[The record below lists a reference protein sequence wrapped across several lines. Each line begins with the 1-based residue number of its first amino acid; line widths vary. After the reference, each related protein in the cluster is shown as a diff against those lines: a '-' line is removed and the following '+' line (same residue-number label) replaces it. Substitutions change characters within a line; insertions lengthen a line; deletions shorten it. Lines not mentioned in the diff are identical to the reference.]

1 MANVPKAITD
11 LPVASAMGDDDLLV
25 VSQNATTS
33 SIKGELIKGYA
44 QNAVASQVTA
54 AQTAANQAGQSA
66 TQAEAARQG
75 AAAAQTAAENAQD
88 AAETARDQSVAAAGT
103 IGDSVEQAQTAAS
116 QASSAKDAAVAAQ
129 TAAETAKTSAETAS
143 GQAQTAATQASGSAT
158 AAQTAATQAG
168 DAKTDAETARNEAET
183 SASSAANSA
192 YDAESAAT
200 EAEQAKTYIENMDM
214 EGETLPAG
222 SSVTVTKTTSPEGNL
237 LFVIGVP
244 QGTQGDKGDTGET
257 GATGPQGVS
266 ITNATVNE
274 DGDLVI
280 TLSAGE
286 PINAGS
292 VIGPQGIQGEVG
304 PTGASVDHIERTSG
318 TGAPGTTDTYTVYLT
333 DGQTGGTFQV
343 YNGSNGTGSGDFMA
357 DGSVPMAGDLQMGG
371 HAVTGMADGTDP
383 TDGATVGQLAGK
395 LDSPDG
401 GTAGQVLTKTADGS
415 AWENAPSGL
424 PDGGT
429 EGQMLYKT
437 ADGTEWGDKPVMVVT
452 LAEGESGLTSNKTVA
467 EIKEAHLNG
476 FYIFVNYSIGGYDKL
491 LPLFAAKYIE
501 TDEPSFDF
509 VSYTYS
515 HTGRILTVLDI
526 AEIKIY
532 TIDGKDYTRL
542 YAYSGGLFPL
552 IGGNQGEILY
562 LANDDTAHW
571 GPAPKGIP
579 DGGTTGQVLTKT
591 STGEEWSDA
600 PSGLPEGG
608 TEGQVIKKGASGAE
622 WSNPVGR
629 ADGTGEIFNDY
640 ENNAASGNYA
650 HAEGRFSYAD
660 GTCAH
665 SEGTSSRAS
674 GDYSHSEGYS
684 NTASGGRSHAEGYS
698 TTASAF
704 DSHSEGN
711 GTIASGAQQHV
722 QGRYNVSDP
731 RYAHIVGNGSS
742 ASARSNAHTLDWDG
756 NAWFAGDVFVGG
768 TSQFSSEKLM
778 KEPTGTQG
786 QLLGF
791 TADNTVGAVDA
802 PESGL
807 TQEQADDRYLQLTG
821 GELNDNAIFQL
832 PGDNG
837 SLYLGGR
844 NNVPNVG
851 MYAGSS
857 GYITLHDNTMG
868 NVNIRG
874 VRSPEFDYDAANKAY
889 VDSKSPTSVT
899 VTLTVDG
906 WTNKRASFEP
916 GGETL
921 GHQQTVTV
929 SGVSATETAQLI
941 TPTPAIASQSAYYE
955 AGIMC
960 TGQAANR
967 LTFTC
972 QTVPTSNLTV
982 YVVIQP
988 LS

>member
-11 LPVASAMGDDDLLV
+11 LPVASAMGDGDLLV

-44 QNAVASQVTA
+44 QNAVAPQVTA

-103 IGDSVEQAQTAAS
+103 IGDSVEQAQDAAS

-129 TAAETAKTSAETAS
+129 TAAETAKTAAETAS
-143 GQAQTAATQASGSAT
+143 GQAQTAATQAAGSAT

-192 YDAESAAT
+192 SDAESAAT

-222 SSVTVTKTTSPEGNL
+222 SSVTVTKTASPEGNL

-244 QGTQGDKGDTGET
+244 QGIQGDKGETGET

-266 ITNATVNE
+266 VTNATVNE

-304 PTGASVDHIERTSG
+304 PTGASVDRIERTSG

-333 DGQTGGTFQV
+333 DGKTGGTFQV

-357 DGSVPMAGDLQMGG
+357 DGSVPMTGDLQMGG
-371 HAVTGMADGTDP
+371 HKITNLAEP
-383 TDGATVGQLAGK
+383 TDNTDAASKEYVDDTITVSLVGNYIPVGQK
-395 LDSPDG
+395 
-401 GTAGQVLTKTADGS
+401 GQANGVASLDGS
-415 AWENAPSGL
+415 GRVPNEQL
-424 PDGGT
+424 PPMDYVPTSRTVNGHA
-429 EGQMLYKT
+429 LS
-437 ADGTEWGDKPVMVVT
+437 ADVT
-452 LAEGESGLTSNKTVA
+452 LDAEDVGARPDTWTPSA
-467 EIKEAHLNG
+467 EDVGAIPN
-476 FYIFVNYSIGGYDKL
+476 
-491 LPLFAAKYIE
+491 
-501 TDEPSFDF
+501 PS
-509 VSYTYS
+509 
-515 HTGRILTVLDI
+515 
-526 AEIKIY
+526 
-532 TIDGKDYTRL
+532 
-542 YAYSGGLFPL
+542 
-552 IGGNQGEILY
+552 
-562 LANDDTAHW
+562 
-571 GPAPKGIP
+571 
-579 DGGTTGQVLTKT
+579 GGTTGQVLTKT

-608 TEGQVIKKGASGAE
+608 TEGQILKRGASGAE
-622 WSNPVGR
+622 WDDAEWLPLSGGEVNGEVTVNEWLYVKSGAISVNTSPLMNTAGINSDEIATRKIYKRGSVGYP
-629 ADGTGEIFNDY
+629 DLSF
-640 ENNAASGNYA
+640 SGNNIRLYNNTGNGA
-650 HAEGRFSYAD
+650 SVSVGLTGDLNESQVRI
-660 GTCAH
+660 
-665 SEGTSSRAS
+665 S
-674 GDYSHSEGYS
+674 GDYVYISDLVDPTNPDDAANKQYVD
-684 NTASGGRSHAEGYS
+684 TQLS
-698 TTASAF
+698 T
-704 DSHSEGN
+704 
-711 GTIASGAQQHV
+711 
-722 QGRYNVSDP
+722 
-731 RYAHIVGNGSS
+731 
-742 ASARSNAHTLDWDG
+742 
-756 NAWFAGDVFVGG
+756 
-768 TSQFSSEKLM
+768 KLTT
-778 KEPTGTQG
+778 PTGTQG

-791 TADNTVGAVDA
+791 TEDNTVGAVDA

-807 TQEQADDRYLQLTG
+807 TQEQADERYLQLSGGTVTG
-821 GELNDNAIFQL
+821 DLVVDGTLKSPGFDPSYNAYPIHID
-832 PGDNG
+832 GDLIL
-837 SLYLGGR
+837 SEHRTVRVTDAPYLDKD
-844 NNVPNVG
+844 V
-851 MYAGSS
+851 
-857 GYITLHDNTMG
+857 T
-868 NVNIRG
+868 
-874 VRSPEFDYDAANKAY
+874 NKAY
-889 VDSKSPTSVT
+889 VDSKAPTSVT
-899 VTLTVDG
+899 VTITADG
-906 WTNKRASFEP
+906 WVDATAEFQP
-916 GGETL
+916 DTGGTTVTQIK
-921 GHQQTVTV
+921 QQTVTV
-929 SGVSATETAQLI
+929 SGVVASETAQLI

-960 TGQAANR
+960 TGQAANS

>member
-54 AQTAANQAGQSA
+54 AQTAATQASQSA

-75 AAAAQTAAENAQD
+75 AAAAQTAAESAQD

-103 IGDSVEQAQTAAS
+103 IGDSVEQAQTAAG

-129 TAAETAKTSAETAS
+129 SAAEAAKTAAETAS
-143 GQAQTAATQASGSAT
+143 GQSQTAATQASGSAT

-192 YDAESAAT
+192 SDAESAAT

-222 SSVTVTKTTSPEGNL
+222 SSVTVTKTTSPEGDL

-244 QGTQGDKGDTGET
+244 QGIQGDKGETGET

-266 ITNATVNE
+266 VTNATVNE

-280 TLSAGE
+280 TLSAGD

-292 VIGPQGIQGEVG
+292 VIGPQGIQGETG

-357 DGSVPMAGDLQMGG
+357 DGSVPMTGDLQMGG

-424 PDGGT
+424 PDGGA
-429 EGQMLYKT
+429 EGQMLYKA
-437 ADGTEWGDKPVMVVT
+437 ADGAVWGDKPVMYVTVTQSSDGSGHKVDKDAGEIKAAYEAGSSVFLVWDRNDLGKDDWQVIPLSNMDISANGNHYARFLNLIYSAVVDVDGDVDIT
-452 LAEGESGLTSNKTVA
+452 EVVFTSSGITYNNSTSGLTSTNVQDA
-467 EIKEAHLNG
+467 IDEVQEN
-476 FYIFVNYSIGGYDKL
+476 VEDV
-491 LPLFAAKYIE
+491 LP
-501 TDEPSFDF
+501 S
-509 VSYTYS
+509 
-515 HTGRILTVLDI
+515 
-526 AEIKIY
+526 
-532 TIDGKDYTRL
+532 
-542 YAYSGGLFPL
+542 
-552 IGGNQGEILY
+552 
-562 LANDDTAHW
+562 
-571 GPAPKGIP
+571 
-579 DGGTTGQVLTKT
+579 GGTTGQVLTKT

-608 TEGQVIKKGASGAE
+608 TEGQMLYKSADGAAWGDKPVMVVRVSATGSQDKTTSEIFQAYQNNYAIYCVLDDELVLYPAVIKK
-622 WSNPVGR
+622 
-629 ADGTGEIFNDY
+629 
-640 ENNAASGNYA
+640 NYA
-650 HAEGRFSYAD
+650 MFACIHNLG
-660 GTCAH
+660 
-665 SEGTSSRAS
+665 SSPTDIGDLKFYVVYIDDS
-674 GDYSHSEGYS
+674 GV
-684 NTASGGRSHAEGYS
+684 A
-698 TTASAF
+698 
-704 DSHSEGN
+704 
-711 GTIASGAQQHV
+711 
-722 QGRYNVSDP
+722 VSD
-731 RYAHIVGNGSS
+731 
-742 ASARSNAHTLDWDG
+742 
-756 NAWFAGDVFVGG
+756 
-768 TSQFSSEKLM
+768 SSELSSLFL
-778 KEPTGTQG
+778 ENPTGTQG

-807 TQEQADDRYLQLTG
+807 TQEQADERYLQLTG
-821 GELNDNAIFQL
+821 GTLTGALTLNGEPTEDLQAAPKQYVDAL
-832 PGDNG
+832 KP
-837 SLYLGGR
+837 LAR
-844 NNVPNVG
+844 T
-851 MYAGSS
+851 
-857 GYITLHDNTMG
+857 ITLTTSGWSSNT
-868 NVNIRG
+868 
-874 VRSPEFDYDAANKAY
+874 
-889 VDSKSPTSVT
+889 
-899 VTLTVDG
+899 
-906 WTNKRASFEP
+906 
-916 GGETL
+916 
-921 GHQQTVTV
+921 QTVTV
-929 SGVSATETAQLI
+929 SGVSASETAQLI

-960 TGQAANR
+960 TNQGTNS

-988 LS
+988 LG

>member
-88 AAETARDQSVAAAGT
+88 AAETARDQSVAAAST
-103 IGDSVEQAQTAAS
+103 IGDSVEQAQTAAG
-116 QASSAKDAAVAAQ
+116 QASSARDAAVAAQ
-129 TAAETAKTSAETAS
+129 SAAETAKTAAETAS

-192 YDAESAAT
+192 SDAESAAT

-222 SSVTVTKTTSPEGNL
+222 SSVTVTKTTSPGGNL

-244 QGTQGDKGDTGET
+244 QGIQGDKGDTGET

-266 ITNATVNE
+266 ITNAAVNE

-415 AWENAPSGL
+415 AWEDAPSGL

-429 EGQMLYKT
+429 EGQMLYKS
-437 ADGTEWGDKPVMVVT
+437 ADGAAWGNKPVMIVNATDAEDASLTTDKT
-452 LAEGESGLTSNKTVA
+452 LD
-467 EIKEAHLNG
+467 EIKEAYLNDVN
-476 FYIFVNYSIGGYDKL
+476 IFIKYTDVL
-491 LPLFAAKYIE
+491 LPLVLAE
-501 TDEPSFDF
+501 NVEGENPSFKF
-509 VSYTYS
+509 FNYS
-515 HTGRILTVLDI
+515 TNTISGDLYALIE
-526 AEIKIY
+526 AEIEIFR
-532 TIDGKDYTRL
+532 RL
-542 YAYSGGLFPL
+542 GEDFAYFHLREGGLVPTD
-552 IGGNQGEILY
+552 GNQGEMLY
-562 LANDDTAHW
+562 CDNTGVSHW

-608 TEGQVIKKGASGAE
+608 TEGQILEKTSSGA
-622 WSNPVGR
+622 
-629 ADGTGEIFNDY
+629 
-640 ENNAASGNYA
+640 
-650 HAEGRFSYAD
+650 
-660 GTCAH
+660 
-665 SEGTSSRAS
+665 
-674 GDYSHSEGYS
+674 
-684 NTASGGRSHAEGYS
+684 
-698 TTASAF
+698 
-704 DSHSEGN
+704 
-711 GTIASGAQQHV
+711 
-722 QGRYNVSDP
+722 
-731 RYAHIVGNGSS
+731 
-742 ASARSNAHTLDWDG
+742 
-756 NAWFAGDVFVGG
+756 AW
-768 TSQFSSEKLM
+768 
-778 KEPTGTQG
+778 
-786 QLLGF
+786 
-791 TADNTVGAVDA
+791 VDK

-807 TQEQADDRYLQLTG
+807 TQEQADERYLQLTG
-821 GELNDNAIFQL
+821 GELNDDAIFQL

-851 MYAGSS
+851 MYADSS

-874 VRSPEFDYDAANKAY
+874 VRSPESDYDAANKAY

-899 VTLTVDG
+899 ITLSSSSWSSNT
-906 WTNKRASFEP
+906 
-916 GGETL
+916 
-921 GHQQTVTV
+921 QTATV

-960 TGQAANR
+960 TNQGRNS

>member
-54 AQTAANQAGQSA
+54 AQTAATQASQSA

-75 AAAAQTAAENAQD
+75 AAAAQTAAESAQD

-103 IGDSVEQAQTAAS
+103 IGDSVEQAQDAAS

-129 TAAETAKTSAETAS
+129 TAAETAKTAAETAS

-192 YDAESAAT
+192 SDAESAAT

-257 GATGPQGVS
+257 GATGLQGVS

-280 TLSAGE
+280 TLSAGD

-292 VIGPQGIQGEVG
+292 VIGPQGIQGDVG
-304 PTGASVDHIERTSG
+304 PTGASVDHIDRTSG

-333 DGQTGGTFQV
+333 NGQTGGTFQV

-357 DGSVPMAGDLQMGG
+357 DGSVPMTGDLQMGG
-371 HAVTGMADGTDP
+371 HKITNLAEP
-383 TDGATVGQLAGK
+383 TDNTDAASKEYVDDTITVSLVGNYIPMGQKGQANGVASLDNEGKVPSAQLPPMDYVPTSRTVNGHALSADVTLDADDVGAIPNP
-395 LDSPDG
+395 SG
-401 GTAGQVLTKTADGS
+401 GT
-415 AWENAPSGL
+415 P
-424 PDGGT
+424 
-429 EGQMLYKT
+429 
-437 ADGTEWGDKPVMVVT
+437 
-452 LAEGESGLTSNKTVA
+452 
-467 EIKEAHLNG
+467 
-476 FYIFVNYSIGGYDKL
+476 
-491 LPLFAAKYIE
+491 
-501 TDEPSFDF
+501 
-509 VSYTYS
+509 
-515 HTGRILTVLDI
+515 
-526 AEIKIY
+526 
-532 TIDGKDYTRL
+532 
-542 YAYSGGLFPL
+542 
-552 IGGNQGEILY
+552 
-562 LANDDTAHW
+562 
-571 GPAPKGIP
+571 
-579 DGGTTGQVLTKT
+579 GQVLTKT

-608 TEGQVIKKGASGAE
+608 SEGQVIKKTADGAE
-622 WSNPVGR
+622 WDNADWLPLNGGTMSGDIAMGGHKITNLGAPTNANDAVRQADLKVVSDEVDGIISGTTGITLAPATTTKIGGVIVGDGIEVE
-629 ADGTGEIFNDY
+629 ADGTI
-640 ENNAASGNYA
+640 SV
-650 HAEGRFSYAD
+650 
-660 GTCAH
+660 T
-665 SEGTSSRAS
+665 
-674 GDYSHSEGYS
+674 
-684 NTASGGRSHAEGYS
+684 
-698 TTASAF
+698 
-704 DSHSEGN
+704 
-711 GTIASGAQQHV
+711 
-722 QGRYNVSDP
+722 P
-731 RYAHIVGNGSS
+731 
-742 ASARSNAHTLDWDG
+742 
-756 NAWFAGDVFVGG
+756 
-768 TSQFSSEKLM
+768 
-778 KEPTGTQG
+778 
-786 QLLGF
+786 
-791 TADNTVGAVDA
+791 
-802 PESGL
+802 GL
-807 TQEQADDRYLQLTG
+807 TQEQADARYLQLTG
-821 GELNDNAIFQL
+821 GEVNGRVTVNDWFYVKSGAISVNPSPL
-832 PGDNG
+832 
-837 SLYLGGR
+837 R
-844 NNVPNVG
+844 NIAGINSDEIATNKIYRRSSAGYPNL
-851 MYAGSS
+851 SFS
-857 GYITLHDNTMG
+857 GN
-868 NVNIRG
+868 NIRLYNNDG
-874 VRSPEFDYDAANKAY
+874 NGASVSVGPTGGLNESQVKISGDYVYISNLVDPTDPDDAANKFY
-889 VDSKSPTSVT
+889 VDSKAPTSVT
-899 VTLTVDG
+899 VTLTTSG
-906 WTNKRASFEP
+906 WSSNT
-916 GGETL
+916 
-921 GHQQTVTV
+921 QTVTV

-960 TGQAANR
+960 TGQAANS

>member
-11 LPVASAMGDDDLLV
+11 LPVASAMGNDDLLV

-103 IGDSVEQAQTAAS
+103 IGDSVEQAQTAAG

-129 TAAETAKTSAETAS
+129 TATETAKTAAETAS
-143 GQAQTAATQASGSAT
+143 GQAQTAATQAAGSAT

-168 DAKTDAETARNEAET
+168 DAKADAETARNKAET

-192 YDAESAAT
+192 SDAESAAT

-244 QGTQGDKGDTGET
+244 QGVQGDKGDIGET

-266 ITNATVNE
+266 VTNATVNE

-280 TLSAGE
+280 TLSSGS

-292 VIGPQGIQGEVG
+292 VIGPKGIQGEVG

-343 YNGSNGTGSGDFMA
+343 YNGSNGTGSGDFMS
-357 DGSVPMAGDLQMGG
+357 DGSVPMTGALQMGG
-371 HAVTGMADGTDP
+371 HKITSLAEP
-383 TDGATVGQLAGK
+383 TDNTDAASKEYVDDTITVSLIGNYIPMGQKGQANGVASLDDEGKVPSAQLPPMDYVPTSRTVNGHALSADVTLDAEDVGARPDTWTPSAEDVGAI
-395 LDSPDG
+395 PNPTG

-415 AWENAPSGL
+415 AWEDAPSGL
-424 PDGGT
+424 PDGGAP
-429 EGQMLYKT
+429 GQTLYKSGN
-437 ADGTEWGDKPVMVVT
+437 GTEWG
-452 LAEGESGLTSNKTVA
+452 
-467 EIKEAHLNG
+467 
-476 FYIFVNYSIGGYDKL
+476 
-491 LPLFAAKYIE
+491 
-501 TDEPSFDF
+501 
-509 VSYTYS
+509 
-515 HTGRILTVLDI
+515 
-526 AEIKIY
+526 
-532 TIDGKDYTRL
+532 
-542 YAYSGGLFPL
+542 
-552 IGGNQGEILY
+552 
-562 LANDDTAHW
+562 
-571 GPAPKGIP
+571 
-579 DGGTTGQVLTKT
+579 
-591 STGEEWSDA
+591 
-600 PSGLPEGG
+600 
-608 TEGQVIKKGASGAE
+608 
-622 WSNPVGR
+622 NPVGK
-629 ADGTGEIFNDY
+629 ADKNSLDSTGEIFNNY
-640 ENNAASGNYA
+640 ERNEATGEYS
-650 HAEGRFSYAD
+650 HAEGWRVIASGSSSHAEGDSVEASGYASHAEGMFTTASGD
-660 GTCAH
+660 ESH
-665 SEGTSSRAS
+665 SEGSNTVAS
-674 GDYSHSEGYS
+674 GDYSHVEGL
-684 NTASGGRSHAEGYS
+684 N
-698 TTASAF
+698 
-704 DSHSEGN
+704 
-711 GTIASGAQQHV
+711 TIASGRSQHV
-722 QGRYNVSDP
+722 QGKYNIEDNSDT
-731 RYAHIVGNGSS
+731 YAHIVGNGNS
-742 ASARSNAHTLDWDG
+742 ANTRSNAYTLDWDG

-768 TSQFSSEKLM
+768 SSQTSGDKLM

-807 TQEQADDRYLQLTG
+807 TQEQADERYLQLSGGDAMITG
-821 GELNDNAIFQL
+821 DVTFKYGADFDGSKITSVGT
-832 PGDNG
+832 PVNG
-837 SLYLGGR
+837 SDG
-844 NNVPNVG
+844 
-851 MYAGSS
+851 
-857 GYITLHDNTMG
+857 
-868 NVNIRG
+868 
-874 VRSPEFDYDAANKAY
+874 ANKSY
-889 VDSKSPTSVT
+889 VDSKSPTSVAI
-899 VTLTVDG
+899 TLTASG
-906 WTNKRASFEP
+906 WSSNT
-916 GGETL
+916 
-921 GHQQTVTV
+921 QTVTV

-960 TGQAANR
+960 TGQAANS

>member
-75 AAAAQTAAENAQD
+75 AAAAQTAAESAQD

-103 IGDSVEQAQTAAS
+103 IGDSVEQAQTAAG
-116 QASSAKDAAVAAQ
+116 QASSARDAAVSAQ
-129 TAAETAKTSAETAS
+129 SAAEAAKTAAETAS
-143 GQAQTAATQASGSAT
+143 GQAQTAATQAAGSAT

-192 YDAESAAT
+192 SDAESAAT

-244 QGTQGDKGDTGET
+244 QGIQGDKGDTGET

-266 ITNATVNE
+266 VTNATVNE

-304 PTGASVDHIERTSG
+304 PTGASVDRIERTSG

-343 YNGSNGTGSGDFMA
+343 YNGSNGAGSGDFMA
-357 DGSVPMAGDLQMGG
+357 DGSVPMTGALQMGG
-371 HAVTGMADGTDP
+371 HVVTGMADGTNP

-395 LDSPDG
+395 LDSPEG
-401 GTAGQVLTKTADGS
+401 GTAGQVLTKTANGS
-415 AWENAPSGL
+415 AWESAPSGL
-424 PDGGT
+424 PDGGAD
-429 EGQMLYKT
+429 GQMLYKS
-437 ADGTEWGDKPVMVVT
+437 ADGAAWGDKPVMIVNATDAEDDSLTTDKT
-452 LAEGESGLTSNKTVA
+452 LD
-467 EIKEAHLNG
+467 EIKEAYLNDVN
-476 FYIFVNYSIGGYDKL
+476 IFIKYMDALFSLVFAKNVEGENPSFKFFNYSTNTISGDTFAL
-491 LPLFAAKYIE
+491 LEVEIEISRHLGEDFAYLYIRE
-501 TDEPSFDF
+501 
-509 VSYTYS
+509 
-515 HTGRILTVLDI
+515 
-526 AEIKIY
+526 
-532 TIDGKDYTRL
+532 
-542 YAYSGGLFPL
+542 GGLVPTD
-552 IGGNQGEILY
+552 GNRGEMLY
-562 LANDDTAHW
+562 CRNAGRSRW

-608 TEGQVIKKGASGAE
+608 TEGQVIKKTADGAE
-622 WSNPVGR
+622 WDNADWLPLNGGTMSGDIAMGGHKITNLGAPTNANDAVRQADLKVVSDEVDGIISGTTGITLSP
-629 ADGTGEIFNDY
+629 ATTTKIGGVKIGEGVEVSEDGTI
-640 ENNAASGNYA
+640 SV
-650 HAEGRFSYAD
+650 
-660 GTCAH
+660 T
-665 SEGTSSRAS
+665 
-674 GDYSHSEGYS
+674 
-684 NTASGGRSHAEGYS
+684 
-698 TTASAF
+698 
-704 DSHSEGN
+704 
-711 GTIASGAQQHV
+711 
-722 QGRYNVSDP
+722 P
-731 RYAHIVGNGSS
+731 
-742 ASARSNAHTLDWDG
+742 
-756 NAWFAGDVFVGG
+756 
-768 TSQFSSEKLM
+768 
-778 KEPTGTQG
+778 
-786 QLLGF
+786 
-791 TADNTVGAVDA
+791 
-802 PESGL
+802 GL
-807 TQEQADDRYLQLTG
+807 TQEQADARYLQLTG
-821 GELNDNAIFQL
+821 GTLTGALTLNGEPTEDLQAAPKQYVDAL
-832 PGDNG
+832 KP
-837 SLYLGGR
+837 LAR
-844 NNVPNVG
+844 T
-851 MYAGSS
+851 
-857 GYITLHDNTMG
+857 ITLTTSGWSSNT
-868 NVNIRG
+868 
-874 VRSPEFDYDAANKAY
+874 
-889 VDSKSPTSVT
+889 
-899 VTLTVDG
+899 
-906 WTNKRASFEP
+906 
-916 GGETL
+916 
-921 GHQQTVTV
+921 QTVTV
-929 SGVSATETAQLI
+929 SGVSASETAQLI

-988 LS
+988 LN

>member
-54 AQTAANQAGQSA
+54 AQTAANQASQSA

-103 IGDSVEQAQTAAS
+103 IGDSVEQAQDAAS

-129 TAAETAKTSAETAS
+129 TAAETAKTAAETAS
-143 GQAQTAATQASGSAT
+143 GQAQTAATQAAGSAT

-192 YDAESAAT
+192 SDAESAAT

-244 QGTQGDKGDTGET
+244 QGIQGDKGDTGET

-266 ITNATVNE
+266 VTNATVNE

-304 PTGASVDHIERTSG
+304 PTGASVDRIERTSG

-357 DGSVPMAGDLQMGG
+357 DGSVPMTGDLQMGG
-371 HAVTGMADGTDP
+371 HKITNLAEP
-383 TDGATVGQLAGK
+383 TDNTDAASKEYVDDTITVSLVGNYIPMGQKGQANGVASLDNSGKVPNEQLPPMDYVPTSRTVNGHALSADVTLDAEDVGARPDTWTPSAEDVGAIPNP
-395 LDSPDG
+395 SG
-401 GTAGQVLTKTADGS
+401 GT
-415 AWENAPSGL
+415 P
-424 PDGGT
+424 
-429 EGQMLYKT
+429 
-437 ADGTEWGDKPVMVVT
+437 
-452 LAEGESGLTSNKTVA
+452 
-467 EIKEAHLNG
+467 
-476 FYIFVNYSIGGYDKL
+476 
-491 LPLFAAKYIE
+491 
-501 TDEPSFDF
+501 
-509 VSYTYS
+509 
-515 HTGRILTVLDI
+515 
-526 AEIKIY
+526 
-532 TIDGKDYTRL
+532 
-542 YAYSGGLFPL
+542 
-552 IGGNQGEILY
+552 
-562 LANDDTAHW
+562 
-571 GPAPKGIP
+571 
-579 DGGTTGQVLTKT
+579 GQVLTKT

-608 TEGQVIKKGASGAE
+608 TEGQILKRGASGAE
-622 WSNPVGR
+622 WDDAEWLPLSG
-629 ADGTGEIFNDY
+629 GTM
-640 ENNAASGNYA
+640 
-650 HAEGRFSYAD
+650 
-660 GTCAH
+660 
-665 SEGTSSRAS
+665 S
-674 GDYSHSEGYS
+674 GDINMADPTSDYYPSITANGIKNYTSPWIQWSVGDPGKHVLRIGTNGGYMRFAPES
-684 NTASGGRSHAEGYS
+684 DGGACLLTISAQYGLSMSGDQIRELRDPTDPQDATNKQYVDTQLS
-698 TTASAF
+698 T
-704 DSHSEGN
+704 
-711 GTIASGAQQHV
+711 
-722 QGRYNVSDP
+722 
-731 RYAHIVGNGSS
+731 
-742 ASARSNAHTLDWDG
+742 
-756 NAWFAGDVFVGG
+756 
-768 TSQFSSEKLM
+768 KLTT
-778 KEPTGTQG
+778 PTGTAG

-807 TQEQADDRYLQLTG
+807 TQEQADERYLQLTG
-821 GELNDNAIFQL
+821 GTLTGALTLNGEPTEDLQAAPKQYVDAL
-832 PGDNG
+832 KP
-837 SLYLGGR
+837 LAR
-844 NNVPNVG
+844 T
-851 MYAGSS
+851 
-857 GYITLHDNTMG
+857 ITLTTSGWSSNT
-868 NVNIRG
+868 
-874 VRSPEFDYDAANKAY
+874 
-889 VDSKSPTSVT
+889 
-899 VTLTVDG
+899 
-906 WTNKRASFEP
+906 
-916 GGETL
+916 
-921 GHQQTVTV
+921 QTVTV
-929 SGVSATETAQLI
+929 SGVSASETAQLI
-941 TPTPAIASQSAYYE
+941 TPMPKITSQSAYYE

-960 TGQAANR
+960 TGQAANS

>member
-33 SIKGELIKGYA
+33 SIKGALIKGYA

-103 IGDSVEQAQTAAS
+103 IGDSVEQAQTAAG
-116 QASSAKDAAVAAQ
+116 QASSAGDAAVAAQ
-129 TAAETAKTSAETAS
+129 TAAETAKTAAETAS
-143 GQAQTAATQASGSAT
+143 GQAQTAATQAAGSAT
-158 AAQTAATQAG
+158 TAQDAATQA
-168 DAKTDAETARNEAET
+168 DTAKGEAEAARNEAET

-192 YDAESAAT
+192 SDAESAAT

-266 ITNATVNE
+266 VTNATVNE

-280 TLSAGE
+280 TLSSGS

-304 PTGASVDHIERTSG
+304 PAGASVDRIERTSG

-357 DGSVPMAGDLQMGG
+357 DGSVPMTGNLQMGG
-371 HAVTGMADGTDP
+371 HKITDLAEP
-383 TDGATVGQLAGK
+383 TDNTDAASKEYVDDTITVSLVGNYIPTGQKGQANGVASLDDSGKVPSAQLPPMGYVPTSRTVNGHALSADVTLDAEDVGARPDTWTPSAEDVGAL
-395 LDSPDG
+395 PNPTG
-401 GTAGQVLTKTADGS
+401 GTAGQVLTKTDTGEEWAD
-415 AWENAPSGL
+415 APDGL
-424 PDGGT
+424 PTGGT
-429 EGQMLYKT
+429 
-437 ADGTEWGDKPVMVVT
+437 P
-452 LAEGESGLTSNKTVA
+452 
-467 EIKEAHLNG
+467 
-476 FYIFVNYSIGGYDKL
+476 
-491 LPLFAAKYIE
+491 
-501 TDEPSFDF
+501 
-509 VSYTYS
+509 
-515 HTGRILTVLDI
+515 
-526 AEIKIY
+526 
-532 TIDGKDYTRL
+532 
-542 YAYSGGLFPL
+542 
-552 IGGNQGEILY
+552 
-562 LANDDTAHW
+562 
-571 GPAPKGIP
+571 
-579 DGGTTGQVLTKT
+579 GQVLTKT

-608 TEGQVIKKGASGAE
+608 TEGQILKRGASGAE
-622 WSNPVGR
+622 W
-629 ADGTGEIFNDY
+629 DD
-640 ENNAASGNYA
+640 
-650 HAEGRFSYAD
+650 AEWLPS
-660 GTCAH
+660 
-665 SEGTSSRAS
+665 
-674 GDYSHSEGYS
+674 
-684 NTASGGRSHAEGYS
+684 SGGTLTGRLTTPELWGKSPDSSLPFFSMNASSGSINIPMVYS
-698 TTASAF
+698 REPSSSQEIANKQYVDTQLSTKLTT
-704 DSHSEGN
+704 
-711 GTIASGAQQHV
+711 
-722 QGRYNVSDP
+722 
-731 RYAHIVGNGSS
+731 
-742 ASARSNAHTLDWDG
+742 
-756 NAWFAGDVFVGG
+756 
-768 TSQFSSEKLM
+768 
-778 KEPTGTQG
+778 PTGTQG

-807 TQEQADDRYLQLTG
+807 TQEQADERYLQLTG
-821 GELNDNAIFQL
+821 GAISQDF
-832 PGDNG
+832 
-837 SLYLGGR
+837 SLSYGTQR
-844 NNVPNVG
+844 IVVD
-851 MYAGSS
+851 SS
-857 GYITLHDNTMG
+857 GVSIGTDGGESSTPGEIRLSRGYVDLYCSDEITFNNQSATFLS
-868 NVNIRG
+868 I
-874 VRSPEFDYDAANKAY
+874 SPEYEGEPSITFSNSGAIKNLSSPSSDTDAANKSY
-889 VDSKSPTSVT
+889 VDSKSPTSVAI
-899 VTLTVDG
+899 TLTTSA
-906 WTNKRASFEP
+906 WSNNT
-916 GGETL
+916 
-921 GHQQTVTV
+921 QTVTV

-960 TGQAANR
+960 TGQAANS

>member
-75 AAAAQTAAENAQD
+75 AAAAQTAAESAQD

-103 IGDSVEQAQTAAS
+103 IGDSVEQAQTAAG

-129 TAAETAKTSAETAS
+129 SAAEAAKTAAETAS
-143 GQAQTAATQASGSAT
+143 GQAQTAATQAAGSAT

-192 YDAESAAT
+192 SDAESAAT

-244 QGTQGDKGDTGET
+244 QGIQGDKGETGET

-280 TLSAGE
+280 TLSSGS

-333 DGQTGGTFQV
+333 DGQTGGTFRV

-357 DGSVPMAGDLQMGG
+357 DGSVPMTGNLQMEG

-415 AWENAPSGL
+415 AWEDAPSGL
-424 PDGGT
+424 PDGGA
-429 EGQMLYKT
+429 EGQMLYKS
-437 ADGTEWGDKPVMVVT
+437 ADGVVWGDKPVMIVSATDAEDASLTTDKT
-452 LAEGESGLTSNKTVA
+452 LD
-467 EIKEAHLNG
+467 EIKEAYLNDVN
-476 FYIFVNYSIGGYDKL
+476 IFIKYTDVL
-491 LPLFAAKYIE
+491 LPLVLAE
-501 TDEPSFDF
+501 NVEGENPSFKF
-509 VSYTYS
+509 FNYS
-515 HTGRILTVLDI
+515 TNAISGD
-526 AEIKIY
+526 
-532 TIDGKDYTRL
+532 L
-542 YAYSGGLFPL
+542 YALIEAEVEIFRRLGEDFAYFHLREGGLVPTD
-552 IGGNQGEILY
+552 GNQGETLY
-562 LANDDTAHW
+562 CDNTGVSHW

-579 DGGTTGQVLTKT
+579 SGGTPGQVLTKT

-608 TEGQVIKKGASGAE
+608 TEGQILEKTSSGA
-622 WSNPVGR
+622 
-629 ADGTGEIFNDY
+629 
-640 ENNAASGNYA
+640 
-650 HAEGRFSYAD
+650 
-660 GTCAH
+660 
-665 SEGTSSRAS
+665 
-674 GDYSHSEGYS
+674 
-684 NTASGGRSHAEGYS
+684 
-698 TTASAF
+698 
-704 DSHSEGN
+704 
-711 GTIASGAQQHV
+711 
-722 QGRYNVSDP
+722 
-731 RYAHIVGNGSS
+731 
-742 ASARSNAHTLDWDG
+742 
-756 NAWFAGDVFVGG
+756 AW
-768 TSQFSSEKLM
+768 
-778 KEPTGTQG
+778 
-786 QLLGF
+786 
-791 TADNTVGAVDA
+791 VDA

-807 TQEQADDRYLQLTG
+807 TQEQADERYLQLTG
-821 GELNDNAIFQL
+821 GELNDDAIFQL

-851 MYAGSS
+851 MYASSS

-874 VRSPEFDYDAANKAY
+874 VRSPEFDYDAANKSY
-889 VDSKSPTSVT
+889 VDSKAPLPPVP
-899 VTLTVDG
+899 VTLTTSG
-906 WTNKRASFEP
+906 WSSNT
-916 GGETL
+916 
-921 GHQQTVTV
+921 QTVTV

-941 TPTPAIASQSAYYE
+941 TPVPAIASQSAYYE

-960 TGQAANR
+960 TGQAANS

-988 LS
+988 LN

>member
-75 AAAAQTAAENAQD
+75 AAAAQTAAESAQD

-103 IGDSVEQAQTAAS
+103 IGDSVEQAQTAAG

-129 TAAETAKTSAETAS
+129 SAAEAAKTAAETAS

-192 YDAESAAT
+192 SDAESAAT

-304 PTGASVDHIERTSG
+304 PTGASVDRIERTSG

-333 DGQTGGTFQV
+333 NGQTGGTFQV

-357 DGSVPMAGDLQMGG
+357 DGSVPMTGDLQMGG
-371 HAVTGMADGTDP
+371 HVVTGMADGTEP

-429 EGQMLYKT
+429 EGQMLYKS
-437 ADGTEWGDKPVMVVT
+437 ADGAAWGDKPVMIVNATDAEDASLTTDKT
-452 LAEGESGLTSNKTVA
+452 LD
-467 EIKEAHLNG
+467 EIKEAYLNDVN
-476 FYIFVNYSIGGYDKL
+476 IFIKYMDVL
-491 LPLFAAKYIE
+491 LPLVLAE
-501 TDEPSFDF
+501 NVEGENPSFKF
-509 VSYTYS
+509 FNYS
-515 HTGRILTVLDI
+515 TNTISGDI
-526 AEIKIY
+526 YALVEAEIEIFR
-532 TIDGKDYTRL
+532 RL
-542 YAYSGGLFPL
+542 GEDFAYFHIREGGLVPTD
-552 IGGNQGEILY
+552 GNQGEMLY
-562 LANDDTAHW
+562 CDNTGVSHW

-579 DGGTTGQVLTKT
+579 SGGTPGQVLTKA

-608 TEGQVIKKGASGAE
+608 TEGQILEKTSSGA
-622 WSNPVGR
+622 
-629 ADGTGEIFNDY
+629 
-640 ENNAASGNYA
+640 
-650 HAEGRFSYAD
+650 
-660 GTCAH
+660 
-665 SEGTSSRAS
+665 
-674 GDYSHSEGYS
+674 
-684 NTASGGRSHAEGYS
+684 
-698 TTASAF
+698 
-704 DSHSEGN
+704 
-711 GTIASGAQQHV
+711 
-722 QGRYNVSDP
+722 
-731 RYAHIVGNGSS
+731 
-742 ASARSNAHTLDWDG
+742 
-756 NAWFAGDVFVGG
+756 AW
-768 TSQFSSEKLM
+768 
-778 KEPTGTQG
+778 
-786 QLLGF
+786 
-791 TADNTVGAVDA
+791 VDA

-807 TQEQADDRYLQLTG
+807 TQSEADKRYLQLTG
-821 GELNDNAIFQL
+821 GELNDDAIFQL

-851 MYAGSS
+851 MYASSS

-868 NVNIRG
+868 SVNIRG
-874 VRSPEFDYDAANKAY
+874 VRSPESDYDAANKAY
-889 VDSKSPTSVT
+889 VDSKAPTSVT
-899 VTLTVDG
+899 VILTVDG
-906 WTNKRASFEP
+906 WTNTMAPVEP
-916 GGETL
+916 GGEAV

-929 SGVSATETAQLI
+929 SGVVASETAQLI
-941 TPTPAIASQSAYYE
+941 TPTPAILSQSAYYE

-960 TGQAANR
+960 TGQAANS

-988 LS
+988 LN

>member
-33 SIKGELIKGYA
+33 SIKGALIKGYA

-54 AQTAANQAGQSA
+54 AQTAANQASQSA

-103 IGDSVEQAQTAAS
+103 IGDSVEQAKTAAG

-129 TAAETAKTSAETAS
+129 TAAETAKTAAETAS

-192 YDAESAAT
+192 SDAESAAA
-200 EAEQAKTYIENMDM
+200 EAERAKTYIENMDM

-244 QGTQGDKGDTGET
+244 QGIQGDKGETGET

-266 ITNATVNE
+266 VTNATVNE
-274 DGDLVI
+274 DGDLMI
-280 TLSAGE
+280 TLSSGS

-304 PTGASVDHIERTSG
+304 PTGASVDRIERTSG

-333 DGQTGGTFQV
+333 NGKTGGTFQV

-357 DGSVPMAGDLQMGG
+357 DGSVPMTGDLQMGG
-371 HAVTGMADGTDP
+371 HVVTGMADGTDP
-383 TDGATVGQLAGK
+383 TDGATVGQLSGK
-395 LDSPDG
+395 LDSPSG
-401 GTAGQVLTKTADGS
+401 GTAGQVLTKTENGS

-424 PDGGT
+424 PDGGS
-429 EGQMLYKT
+429 EGQILYKA
-437 ADGTEWGDKPVMVVT
+437 ADGAAWGDKPVMIVNATDAEDASLTTDKT
-452 LAEGESGLTSNKTVA
+452 LD
-467 EIKEAHLNG
+467 EIKEAYLNDVN
-476 FYIFVNYSIGGYDKL
+476 IFI
-491 LPLFAAKYIE
+491 KY
-501 TDEPSFDF
+501 TD
-509 VSYTYS
+509 V
-515 HTGRILTVLDI
+515 
-526 AEIKIY
+526 
-532 TIDGKDYTRL
+532 
-542 YAYSGGLFPL
+542 LFPL
-552 IGGNQGEILY
+552 VLAENVEGENPSFKFFDYSTSAISGDLYALIEAEIEIFRRLGEDFAYFHVREGGLVPTDGNQGEMLY
-562 LANDDTAHW
+562 CDNTGRSHW

-579 DGGTTGQVLTKT
+579 SGGTTGQVLTKT

-608 TEGQVIKKGASGAE
+608 TEGQILEKTSSGA
-622 WSNPVGR
+622 
-629 ADGTGEIFNDY
+629 
-640 ENNAASGNYA
+640 
-650 HAEGRFSYAD
+650 
-660 GTCAH
+660 
-665 SEGTSSRAS
+665 
-674 GDYSHSEGYS
+674 
-684 NTASGGRSHAEGYS
+684 
-698 TTASAF
+698 
-704 DSHSEGN
+704 
-711 GTIASGAQQHV
+711 
-722 QGRYNVSDP
+722 
-731 RYAHIVGNGSS
+731 
-742 ASARSNAHTLDWDG
+742 
-756 NAWFAGDVFVGG
+756 AW
-768 TSQFSSEKLM
+768 
-778 KEPTGTQG
+778 
-786 QLLGF
+786 
-791 TADNTVGAVDA
+791 VDA

-807 TQEQADDRYLQLTG
+807 TQEQADERYLQLTG
-821 GELNDNAIFQL
+821 GTMT
-832 PGDNG
+832 GDLTLSANG
-837 SLYLGGR
+837 GTTTISPQDKKDVLITGRYLFFGEDTSAVGR
-844 NNVPNVG
+844 
-851 MYAGSS
+851 Y
-857 GYITLHDNTMG
+857 
-868 NVNIRG
+868 
-874 VRSPEFDYDAANKAY
+874 DYKVLTEGDYKEQFA
-889 VDSKSPTSVT
+889 PTSVP
-899 VTLTVDG
+899 VTLTTSG
-906 WTNKRASFEP
+906 WSSNT
-916 GGETL
+916 
-921 GHQQTVTV
+921 QTVTV

-960 TGQAANR
+960 TGQAANS

>member
-25 VSQNATTS
+25 VSQNSTTS

-44 QNAVASQVTA
+44 RDAVAPQVTA
-54 AQTAANQAGQSA
+54 AQAAATQASQSA

-103 IGDSVEQAQTAAS
+103 IGDSVEQAQTAAG
-116 QASSAKDAAVAAQ
+116 QASSARDAAISAQ
-129 TAAETAKTSAETAS
+129 SAAETAKTAAETAS
-143 GQAQTAATQASGSAT
+143 GQAQTAANQASGSAT

-192 YDAESAAT
+192 SDAESAAT

-222 SSVTVTKTTSPEGNL
+222 SSVTVTKTISPEGNL

-244 QGTQGDKGDTGET
+244 QGIQGDKGDTGET

-266 ITNATVNE
+266 VTNATVNE

-280 TLSAGE
+280 TLSAGD

-292 VIGPQGIQGEVG
+292 VIGPQGIQGETG

-357 DGSVPMAGDLQMGG
+357 DGSVPMTGDLQMGG
-371 HAVTGMADGTDP
+371 HVVTGMADGTEP

-401 GTAGQVLTKTADGS
+401 GTAGQVLTKTANGS

-429 EGQMLYKT
+429 EGQMLYKS
-437 ADGTEWGDKPVMVVT
+437 ADGGEWGDKPVMYVNIT
-452 LAEGESGLTSNKTVA
+452 ESGGTYSADKTLS
-467 EIKEAHLNG
+467 EIKDAYQKGFSVIANTPNG
-476 FYIFVNYSIGGYDKL
+476 IIPMTSIRNYATFIEFDVVHKRTNEYLVGEDRVIYQMTAMSN
-491 LPLFAAKYIE
+491 FAS
-501 TDEPSFDF
+501 D
-509 VSYTYS
+509 VSYDRYASGLRATNVQDA
-515 HTGRILTVLDI
+515 IDEVQENVENVLP
-526 AEIKIY
+526 
-532 TIDGKDYTRL
+532 
-542 YAYSGGLFPL
+542 S
-552 IGGNQGEILY
+552 
-562 LANDDTAHW
+562 
-571 GPAPKGIP
+571 
-579 DGGTTGQVLTKT
+579 GGTTGQVLTKT

-608 TEGQVIKKGASGAE
+608 TEGQVIKKTADGAE
-622 WSNPVGR
+622 WDNADWLPLNGGTMSGDIAMGGHKITNLGAPTNANDAVRQADLKVVSDEVDGIISGTTGITLAPATTTKIGGVIVGDGIEVEE
-629 ADGTGEIFNDY
+629 DGTI
-640 ENNAASGNYA
+640 SV
-650 HAEGRFSYAD
+650 
-660 GTCAH
+660 T
-665 SEGTSSRAS
+665 
-674 GDYSHSEGYS
+674 
-684 NTASGGRSHAEGYS
+684 
-698 TTASAF
+698 
-704 DSHSEGN
+704 
-711 GTIASGAQQHV
+711 
-722 QGRYNVSDP
+722 P
-731 RYAHIVGNGSS
+731 
-742 ASARSNAHTLDWDG
+742 
-756 NAWFAGDVFVGG
+756 
-768 TSQFSSEKLM
+768 
-778 KEPTGTQG
+778 
-786 QLLGF
+786 
-791 TADNTVGAVDA
+791 
-802 PESGL
+802 GL
-807 TQEQADDRYLQLTG
+807 TQEQADERYLQLSGGTIEVDATVSAALTLKNTHSTG
-821 GELNDNAIFQL
+821 DGVDVNRTAYLDFETGNGKVVRESMNYDAGYATVSFYDVENDDFVMISGLLDPVYNA
-832 PGDNG
+832 
-837 SLYLGGR
+837 
-844 NNVPNVG
+844 
-851 MYAGSS
+851 
-857 GYITLHDNTMG
+857 
-868 NVNIRG
+868 
-874 VRSPEFDYDAANKAY
+874 DAANKAY
-889 VDSKSPTSVT
+889 VDSKAPLPPIP
-899 VTLTVDG
+899 VTLTTSG
-906 WTNKRASFEP
+906 WSSNT
-916 GGETL
+916 
-921 GHQQTVTV
+921 QTVTV
-929 SGVSATETAQLI
+929 PGVVASETAQLI

-960 TGQAANR
+960 TNQGRNS

-988 LS
+988 FN

>member
-75 AAAAQTAAENAQD
+75 AAAAQTAAESAQD

-103 IGDSVEQAQTAAS
+103 IGDSVEQAQTAAG

-129 TAAETAKTSAETAS
+129 SAAETAKTAAETAS
-143 GQAQTAATQASGSAT
+143 GQAKTAATQAAGSAT

-192 YDAESAAT
+192 SDAENAAA
-200 EAEQAKTYIENMDM
+200 EAEQAKTYIENMNM

-222 SSVTVTKTTSPEGNL
+222 SSVTVTKTTSPDGNL

-244 QGTQGDKGDTGET
+244 QGIQGDKGDTGET
-257 GATGPQGVS
+257 GKTGPQGVS
-266 ITNATVNE
+266 VTNATVNE

-280 TLSAGE
+280 TLSAGD

-292 VIGPQGIQGEVG
+292 VIGPQGIQGETG

-357 DGSVPMAGDLQMGG
+357 DGSVPMTGDLQMGG
-371 HAVTGMADGTDP
+371 HKITNLAEP
-383 TDGATVGQLAGK
+383 TDNTDAASKEYVDDTITVSLVGNYIPMGQKGQANGVASLDDEGKVPSAQLPPMDYVPTSRTVNGHALSADVTLDAEDVGAIPNP
-395 LDSPDG
+395 SG

-415 AWENAPSGL
+415 SWEDAPSGL
-424 PDGGT
+424 PDGGA
-429 EGQMLYKT
+429 EGQMLYKS
-437 ADGTEWGDKPVMVVT
+437 ADGAAWGDKPVMAVRVSAT
-452 LAEGESGLTSNKTVA
+452 GSQDKTIS
-467 EIKEAHLNG
+467 EIFQAYQN
-476 FYIFVNYSIGGYDKL
+476 NYAIYC
-491 LPLFAAKYIE
+491 
-501 TDEPSFDF
+501 
-509 VSYTYS
+509 
-515 HTGRILTVLDI
+515 VLDDELVLYP
-526 AEIKIY
+526 AVIK
-532 TIDGKDYTRL
+532 KDYATFACIHNL
-542 YAYSGGLFPL
+542 GSSPTDIGDLKFYVVYIDDSGIAVSGRSELSSLFLENP
-552 IGGNQGEILY
+552 
-562 LANDDTAHW
+562 T
-571 GPAPKGIP
+571 
-579 DGGTTGQVLTKT
+579 GGTTGQVLTKT

-608 TEGQVIKKGASGAE
+608 TEGQILEKTSSGA
-622 WSNPVGR
+622 
-629 ADGTGEIFNDY
+629 
-640 ENNAASGNYA
+640 
-650 HAEGRFSYAD
+650 
-660 GTCAH
+660 
-665 SEGTSSRAS
+665 
-674 GDYSHSEGYS
+674 
-684 NTASGGRSHAEGYS
+684 
-698 TTASAF
+698 
-704 DSHSEGN
+704 
-711 GTIASGAQQHV
+711 
-722 QGRYNVSDP
+722 
-731 RYAHIVGNGSS
+731 
-742 ASARSNAHTLDWDG
+742 
-756 NAWFAGDVFVGG
+756 AW
-768 TSQFSSEKLM
+768 
-778 KEPTGTQG
+778 
-786 QLLGF
+786 
-791 TADNTVGAVDA
+791 VDA

-807 TQEQADDRYLQLTG
+807 TQEQADERYLQLSGGTIEVDATVSAALTLKNTHSTG
-821 GELNDNAIFQL
+821 DVS
-832 PGDNG
+832 D
-837 SLYLGGR
+837 
-844 NNVPNVG
+844 
-851 MYAGSS
+851 
-857 GYITLHDNTMG
+857 
-868 NVNIRG
+868 VN
-874 VRSPEFDYDAANKAY
+874 RSPHLNFETGNGKVVNESIDFGSGRAEVSFYDVENDDFVAITGLLDPVDGADAANKSY
-889 VDSKSPTSVT
+889 VDSKAPTSVT
-899 VTLTVDG
+899 VTLTTSG
-906 WTNKRASFEP
+906 WSSNT
-916 GGETL
+916 
-921 GHQQTVTV
+921 QTVTV

-960 TGQAANR
+960 TGQAANS

-988 LS
+988 LN

>member
-88 AAETARDQSVAAAGT
+88 AAETARDQSVAAAST
-103 IGDSVEQAQTAAS
+103 IGDSVEQAQTAAG
-116 QASSAKDAAVAAQ
+116 QASSARDAAVAAQ
-129 TAAETAKTSAETAS
+129 SAAETAKTAAETAS

-192 YDAESAAT
+192 SDAESAAT

-244 QGTQGDKGDTGET
+244 QGIQGDKGDTGET

-266 ITNATVNE
+266 VTNATVNE

-292 VIGPQGIQGEVG
+292 VIGPQGEQGEVG
-304 PTGASVDHIERTSG
+304 PTGASVDRIERTSG
-318 TGAPGTTDTYTVYLT
+318 TGAPGTTDTYTMYLT
-333 DGQTGGTFQV
+333 NGQTGGTFQV

-357 DGSVPMAGDLQMGG
+357 DGSVPMTGNLQMGG
-371 HAVTGMADGTDP
+371 HKITDLAEP
-383 TDGATVGQLAGK
+383 TDNTDAASKEYVDDTITVSLVGNYIPVGQKGQANGVASLDDSGK
-395 LDSPDG
+395 VPSAQLPPMDYVPTSRTVNG
-401 GTAGQVLTKTADGS
+401 HALIAD
-415 AWENAPSGL
+415 
-424 PDGGT
+424 
-429 EGQMLYKT
+429 
-437 ADGTEWGDKPVMVVT
+437 VT
-452 LAEGESGLTSNKTVA
+452 LDAEDVGAIPN
-467 EIKEAHLNG
+467 
-476 FYIFVNYSIGGYDKL
+476 
-491 LPLFAAKYIE
+491 
-501 TDEPSFDF
+501 PS
-509 VSYTYS
+509 
-515 HTGRILTVLDI
+515 
-526 AEIKIY
+526 
-532 TIDGKDYTRL
+532 
-542 YAYSGGLFPL
+542 
-552 IGGNQGEILY
+552 
-562 LANDDTAHW
+562 
-571 GPAPKGIP
+571 
-579 DGGTTGQVLTKT
+579 GGTTGQVLTKT

-608 TEGQVIKKGASGAE
+608 TEGQVLKRGASGAE
-622 WSNPVGR
+622 WDDAEWLPLSG
-629 ADGTGEIFNDY
+629 GTM
-640 ENNAASGNYA
+640 SGNVDMSASLYPNDRWILLNGKENGNRSA
-650 HAEGRFSYAD
+650 GIRFMLDDD
-660 GTCAH
+660 GKTIIVRT
-665 SEGTSSRAS
+665 ELAS
-674 GDYSHSEGYS
+674 IQVQD
-684 NTASGGRSHAEGYS
+684 SGGDGYVSINSGRTSISGLVSPTENSDAVPLGYLNTQLS
-698 TTASAF
+698 T
-704 DSHSEGN
+704 
-711 GTIASGAQQHV
+711 
-722 QGRYNVSDP
+722 
-731 RYAHIVGNGSS
+731 
-742 ASARSNAHTLDWDG
+742 
-756 NAWFAGDVFVGG
+756 
-768 TSQFSSEKLM
+768 KLTT
-778 KEPTGTQG
+778 PTGTKG

-807 TQEQADDRYLQLTG
+807 TQEQADERYLQLSGGTVTG
-821 GELNDNAIFQL
+821 EVDMGQNPI
-832 PGDNG
+832 
-837 SLYLGGR
+837 R
-844 NNVPNVG
+844 NVG
-851 MYAGSS
+851 TIFGGTAFAIRSGGSTTVDAFMLNISTSDGTYIS
-857 GYITLHDNTMG
+857 GGLTSSSIDATNITVS
-868 NVNIRG
+868 NVG
-874 VRSPEFDYDAANKAY
+874 SGDTAVPNKAY
-889 VDSKSPTSVT
+889 VDSKAPTSVT
-899 VTLTVDG
+899 VTLTTSG
-906 WTNKRASFEP
+906 WSSNT
-916 GGETL
+916 
-921 GHQQTVTV
+921 QTVTV
-929 SGVSATETAQLI
+929 SGVVASETAQLI

-960 TGQAANR
+960 TNQGTNS

>member
-75 AAAAQTAAENAQD
+75 AAAAQTAAESAQD

-103 IGDSVEQAQTAAS
+103 IGDSVEQAQTAAG

-129 TAAETAKTSAETAS
+129 SAAETAKTAAETAS
-143 GQAQTAATQASGSAT
+143 GQAQTAATQAAGSAT

-192 YDAESAAT
+192 SDAESAAT

-244 QGTQGDKGDTGET
+244 QGTQGDKGET

-266 ITNATVNE
+266 VTNATVNE

-280 TLSAGE
+280 TLSSGS

-304 PTGASVDHIERTSG
+304 PTGASVDRIERTSG

-357 DGSVPMAGDLQMGG
+357 DGSVPMTGDLQMGG
-371 HAVTGMADGTDP
+371 HKITNLAEP
-383 TDGATVGQLAGK
+383 TDNTDAASKEYVDDTITVSLVGNYIPTGQK
-395 LDSPDG
+395 
-401 GTAGQVLTKTADGS
+401 GQANGVASLDGS
-415 AWENAPSGL
+415 GRVPNEQL
-424 PDGGT
+424 PPMDYVPTSRTVNGHA
-429 EGQMLYKT
+429 LS
-437 ADGTEWGDKPVMVVT
+437 ADVT
-452 LAEGESGLTSNKTVA
+452 LDADDVGAIPN
-467 EIKEAHLNG
+467 
-476 FYIFVNYSIGGYDKL
+476 
-491 LPLFAAKYIE
+491 
-501 TDEPSFDF
+501 PS
-509 VSYTYS
+509 
-515 HTGRILTVLDI
+515 
-526 AEIKIY
+526 
-532 TIDGKDYTRL
+532 
-542 YAYSGGLFPL
+542 
-552 IGGNQGEILY
+552 
-562 LANDDTAHW
+562 
-571 GPAPKGIP
+571 
-579 DGGTTGQVLTKT
+579 GGTTGQVLTKT
-591 STGEEWSDA
+591 YTGEEWSDA

-608 TEGQVIKKGASGAE
+608 TEGQVLKKGTSGAE
-622 WSNPVGR
+622 WDN
-629 ADGTGEIFNDY
+629 ADWLPLSGGIMD
-640 ENNAASGNYA
+640 NAVKIQW
-650 HAEGRFSYAD
+650 
-660 GTCAH
+660 
-665 SEGTSSRAS
+665 GTSKGAS
-674 GDYSHSEGYS
+674 IS
-684 NTASGGRSHAEGYS
+684 SGVITPELRLSSQSINYVS
-698 TTASAF
+698 T
-704 DSHSEGN
+704 N
-711 GTIASGAQQHV
+711 
-722 QGRYNVSDP
+722 
-731 RYAHIVGNGSS
+731 
-742 ASARSNAHTLDWDG
+742 L
-756 NAWFAGDVFVGG
+756 FVGG
-768 TSQFSSEKLM
+768 VPDTGNNVAYLNYDNNELRLHLGGKKENTVGRLTGLKTPVSSNEATPKSYVDTQLSTKLTT
-778 KEPTGTQG
+778 PTGTAG

-791 TADNTVGAVDA
+791 TSDNTVGAVDA
-802 PESGL
+802 PDPLPSGGTTGQMLYQGDSGPEWGDKPVMYVNITGSEGNYQADKTFAEIYEAFQNGGVIFAIYDTLHIPVYLFAGNQMVMFCLYNSSDFISVQIDNQEQVYVGGSPISSNKISFTPGTTGL
-807 TQEQADDRYLQLTG
+807 TSENVQDAIEEVQANVDAYKPDRKT
-821 GELNDNAIFQL
+821 
-832 PGDNG
+832 
-837 SLYLGGR
+837 
-844 NNVPNVG
+844 
-851 MYAGSS
+851 
-857 GYITLHDNTMG
+857 ITLTTSGWSSNT
-868 NVNIRG
+868 
-874 VRSPEFDYDAANKAY
+874 
-889 VDSKSPTSVT
+889 
-899 VTLTVDG
+899 
-906 WTNKRASFEP
+906 
-916 GGETL
+916 
-921 GHQQTVTV
+921 QTVTV

-960 TGQAANR
+960 TGQAANS

>member
-75 AAAAQTAAENAQD
+75 AAAAQTAAESAQD

-103 IGDSVEQAQTAAS
+103 IGDSVEQAQTAAG

-129 TAAETAKTSAETAS
+129 SAAETAKTAAETAS
-143 GQAQTAATQASGSAT
+143 GQAQTAATQAAGSAA

-192 YDAESAAT
+192 SDAESAAT

-244 QGTQGDKGDTGET
+244 QGIQGDKGETGAT

-280 TLSAGE
+280 TLSSGS

-304 PTGASVDHIERTSG
+304 PTGASVDRIERTSG

-357 DGSVPMAGDLQMGG
+357 DGSVPMTGDLQMGG

-383 TDGATVGQLAGK
+383 TDGATVGQLSGK
-395 LDSPDG
+395 LDSPEG

-415 AWENAPSGL
+415 SWEDAPSGL

-429 EGQMLYKT
+429 EGQMLYKA
-437 ADGTEWGDKPVMVVT
+437 ADGAAWGDKPVMYVNITMTSETAGTSDKTSSEINDAVEKGYAVYANLEDAVVIP
-452 LAEGESGLTSNKTVA
+452 LASKGQSVSVFSISANNNSRAGITMFAVDALGSVS
-467 EIKEAHLNG
+467 
-476 FYIFVNYSIGGYDKL
+476 IF
-491 LPLFAAKYIE
+491 E
-501 TDEPSFDF
+501 TE
-509 VSYTYS
+509 
-515 HTGRILTVLDI
+515 LAVLDS
-526 AEIKIY
+526 
-532 TIDGKDYTRL
+532 DGKIPYAQLPDMDYVPTSRTVNGQEL
-542 YAYSGGLFPL
+542 SQDINL
-552 IGGNQGEILY
+552 
-562 LANDDTAHW
+562 TADNVGARPSTW
-571 GPAPKGIP
+571 TPTASDVGAIP
-579 DGGTTGQVLTKT
+579 NPSGGTTGQVLTKT
-591 STGEEWSDA
+591 STGEEWADA
-600 PSGLPEGG
+600 PEGG
-608 TEGQVIKKGASGAE
+608 ITQEEADSRYLQLSGGTVTGDLDVEGSVSADIIRRVSNIKRANLDDAWINFIQETDYDAVRIVSG
-622 WSNPVGR
+622 SSTSDPGR
-629 ADGTGEIFNDY
+629 AEI
-640 ENNAASGNYA
+640 SV
-650 HAEGRFSYAD
+650 
-660 GTCAH
+660 
-665 SEGTSSRAS
+665 
-674 GDYSHSEGYS
+674 
-684 NTASGGRSHAEGYS
+684 
-698 TTASAF
+698 
-704 DSHSEGN
+704 EGN
-711 GTIASGAQQHV
+711 DDNSDDSGK
-722 QGRYNVSDP
+722 VSRVNILAKQVSISGLVDP
-731 RYAHIVGNGSS
+731 TNSTDAANKQYVDTQLS
-742 ASARSNAHTLDWDG
+742 T
-756 NAWFAGDVFVGG
+756 
-768 TSQFSSEKLM
+768 KLTA
-778 KEPTGTQG
+778 PTGTQG

-807 TQEQADDRYLQLTG
+807 TQEQADARYLQLTG
-821 GELNDNAIFQL
+821 GTIEVDALSTAL
-832 PGDNG
+832 
-837 SLYLGGR
+837 
-844 NNVPNVG
+844 
-851 MYAGSS
+851 
-857 GYITLHDNTMG
+857 TLKNTKSTG
-868 NVNIRG
+868 AVSDVN
-874 VRSPEFDYDAANKAY
+874 RSPYLNFETGNGKVVKENVEYDAGYATVSFYDVENDDFVMISGLLDPVYNADAANKAY
-889 VDSKSPTSVT
+889 VDSKAPTSVT
-899 VTLTVDG
+899 VTLTTSG
-906 WTNKRASFEP
+906 WSSNT
-916 GGETL
+916 
-921 GHQQTVTV
+921 QTVTV

-941 TPTPAIASQSAYYE
+941 TPTPAVASQSAYYE

-960 TGQAANR
+960 TGQAANG

-988 LS
+988 LN

>member
-1 MANVPKAITD
+1 MADKSIAD
-11 LPVASAMGDDDLLV
+11 LPVSGSMTDDALLALY
-25 VSQNATTS
+25 QNGTTN
-33 SIKGELIKGYA
+33 SITGALIKSYA

-54 AQTAANQAGQSA
+54 AQTAATQASQSA

-103 IGDSVEQAQTAAS
+103 IGDSVEQAQTAAG
-116 QASSAKDAAVAAQ
+116 QASSARDAAISAQ
-129 TAAETAKTSAETAS
+129 SAAETAKTAAETAS
-143 GQAQTAATQASGSAT
+143 GQAQTAATQADGSAT

-192 YDAESAAT
+192 SDAESAAT

-222 SSVTVTKTTSPEGNL
+222 SSVTVTKTTSPGGNL

-244 QGTQGDKGDTGET
+244 QGIQGDKGETGET

-304 PTGASVDHIERTSG
+304 PTGASVERIERTSG

-357 DGSVPMAGDLQMGG
+357 DGSVPMTGDLQMGG
-371 HAVTGMADGTDP
+371 HVVTGMADGTNP

-429 EGQMLYKT
+429 EGQMLYKA
-437 ADGTEWGDKPVMVVT
+437 ADGAAWGDKPMMYVTVTQSSDGSGHKADKDAGEIKAAYEAGSSVFLVWDRNDLGKDDWQVIPLSNMDISANGNHYARFLNLNYSAVVDVDGDVDIT
-452 LAEGESGLTSNKTVA
+452 EVVFTSSEITYNNSNSGLTSTNAQDAINEVQENVENVLPSGGTPGQLLTKT
-467 EIKEAHLNG
+467 ETGEAWQDG
-476 FYIFVNYSIGGYDKL
+476 EF
-491 LPLFAAKYIE
+491 LPLSGGTVNGYINFDQAKSGIYFSKFQ
-501 TDEPSFDF
+501 DEHNCYPTIRS
-509 VSYTYS
+509 T
-515 HTGRILTVLDI
+515 
-526 AEIKIY
+526 K
-532 TIDGKDYTRL
+532 IDGKVAISIYTNAHNGVNNTV
-542 YAYSGGLFPL
+542 YP
-552 IGGNQGEILY
+552 IILTGVDTPKKSNDA
-562 LANDDTAHW
+562 AN
-571 GPAPKGIP
+571 KIYV
-579 DGGTTGQVLTKT
+579 DGKLNNF
-591 STGEEWSDA
+591 
-600 PSGLPEGG
+600 
-608 TEGQVIKKGASGAE
+608 GAE
-622 WSNPVGR
+622 ISNEL
-629 ADGTGEIFNDY
+629 DTKL
-640 ENNAASGNYA
+640 
-650 HAEGRFSYAD
+650 
-660 GTCAH
+660 
-665 SEGTSSRAS
+665 
-674 GDYSHSEGYS
+674 
-684 NTASGGRSHAEGYS
+684 
-698 TTASAF
+698 TT
-704 DSHSEGN
+704 
-711 GTIASGAQQHV
+711 
-722 QGRYNVSDP
+722 
-731 RYAHIVGNGSS
+731 
-742 ASARSNAHTLDWDG
+742 
-756 NAWFAGDVFVGG
+756 
-768 TSQFSSEKLM
+768 
-778 KEPTGTQG
+778 PTGTQG

-791 TADNTVGAVDA
+791 TADNTVGAVD
-802 PESGL
+802 S
-807 TQEQADDRYLQLTG
+807 
-821 GELNDNAIFQL
+821 
-832 PGDNG
+832 
-837 SLYLGGR
+837 
-844 NNVPNVG
+844 
-851 MYAGSS
+851 
-857 GYITLHDNTMG
+857 
-868 NVNIRG
+868 
-874 VRSPEFDYDAANKAY
+874 KA
-889 VDSKSPTSVT
+889 PTSVT
-899 VTLTVDG
+899 ITLSSSSWSNNT
-906 WTNKRASFEP
+906 
-916 GGETL
+916 
-921 GHQQTVTV
+921 QTVTV

-960 TGQAANR
+960 TGQAANS